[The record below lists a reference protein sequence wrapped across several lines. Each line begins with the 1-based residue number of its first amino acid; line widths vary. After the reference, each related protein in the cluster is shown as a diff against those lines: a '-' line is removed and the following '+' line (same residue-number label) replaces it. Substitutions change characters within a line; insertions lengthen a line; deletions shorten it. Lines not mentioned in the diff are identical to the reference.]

1 MSSTEEARRRWVEE
15 KHSYEDFAE
24 LIAERVKVAIQA
36 RGIWCNTSSRAK
48 DVPSLVK
55 KLLKQKHT
63 YESLPDKAG
72 ARCVVRYVSDLKE
85 AVAVVHELFICSD
98 PDDKQAQLQQ
108 DRVGYI
114 SIHLEVRLK
123 ADDSEST
130 KFPSKVYFAELQ
142 IRTLGQHWWAEM
154 SHDTIYKNDETLAA
168 LPAEIKRRVNLMAGL
183 VEVADNEFDRLNQE
197 QPLDIAIQI
206 YKALEPFYYRLTS
219 RRPDPELSLA
229 VIKLLLPLYGKND
242 VRQIQT
248 LIQEFVSQNQEAL
261 AHVYN
266 DPDDWK
272 ASAFLYQ
279 PEALMILERLGDD
292 ELEVR
297 RVWNEQFPEKEL
309 ERVANAFGISFD

>member
-1 MSSTEEARRRWVEE
+1 MSSTEEARRRWIEE
-15 KHSYEDFAE
+15 KDSYEDFAE

-36 RGIWCNTSSRAK
+36 RGIWCDTSSRAK

-63 YESLPDKAG
+63 YEFLPDKAG

-85 AVAVVHELFICSD
+85 AIAVVHELFICSD
-98 PDDKQAQLQQ
+98 ADDKQAQLQQ

-114 SIHLEVRLK
+114 SIHFEVRLK
-123 ADDSEST
+123 ADDSEVT
-130 KFPSKVYFAELQ
+130 KFPSEAYFAELQ
-142 IRTLGQHWWAEM
+142 IRPLGQHWWAEM

-183 VEVADNEFDRLNQE
+183 VEVADNEFNRLNQE
-197 QPLDIAIQI
+197 QPLDTAIQI

-248 LIQEFVSQNQEAL
+248 LIQEFFSQNQEAL